1 MPCRFNVWHRG
12 GNHTEA
18 WRPANAKRSTGS
30 SEEKINAVKRLAVS
44 TGQLK
49 PLLVLHTRP
58 IDLVVFQEPSL
69 QSSRRPRLAEGFTLI
84 CLQRLSWPYV
94 TTLRCPE
101 RDNRHIR
108 GTSLPIL
115 SY

>member
-1 MPCRFNVWHRG
+1 M
-12 GNHTEA
+12 
-18 WRPANAKRSTGS
+18 
-30 SEEKINAVKRLAVS
+30 EEKINAVKRLAVS

-49 PLLVLHTRP
+49 LLPALHTRP

-69 QSSRRPRLAEGFTLI
+69 QVAGDLILRRVSRLYAFSVYPGRTL
-84 CLQRLSWPYV
+84 
-94 TTLRCPE
+94 TTLRCRE